1 MRLSV
6 CVLLVTLALC
16 CKQANGLACPTM
28 VTELLEFLDFSPA
41 SYWLSLQKFK
51 APSENVDAKLEVKE
65 CTDQMSALDR
75 NQIKAV
81 LTEILLRK
89 CTL

>member
-16 CKQANGLACPTM
+16 CKQANGLACPSL
-28 VTELLEFLDFSPA
+28 VTETLQFLDLAPA
-41 SYWLSLQKFK
+41 LFRLSLQKFNP
-51 APSENVDAKLEVKE
+51 PSENVDAKLKVKE
-65 CTDQMSALDR
+65 CTDQMSASDR
-75 NQIKAV
+75 NQIKIV
-81 LTEILLRK
+81 LGEILLKK